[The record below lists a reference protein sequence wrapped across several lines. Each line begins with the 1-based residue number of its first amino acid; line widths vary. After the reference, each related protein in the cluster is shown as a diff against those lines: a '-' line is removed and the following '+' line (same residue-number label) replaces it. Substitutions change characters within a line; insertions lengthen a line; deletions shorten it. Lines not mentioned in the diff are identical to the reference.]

1 MGQVYK
7 YKVIISLLSRLLT
20 HAGLESGSTHLQTAY
35 LAKTTM
41 QVKNKLK
48 MPTDTNLTW
57 IVVANADVKE
67 ERDANRQRP
76 SRNKILVW
84 RGMGTLSPP

>member
-1 MGQVYK
+1 MLALNLDPP
-7 YKVIISLLSRLLT
+7 ICRL
-20 HAGLESGSTHLQTAY
+20 AY
-35 LAKTTM
+35 LAMTTM

>member
-1 MGQVYK
+1 MPALNLDPP
-7 YKVIISLLSRLLT
+7 ICRL
-20 HAGLESGSTHLQTAY
+20 AY

>member
-1 MGQVYK
+1 MPAL
-7 YKVIISLLSRLLT
+7 SLDPPICIL
-20 HAGLESGSTHLQTAY
+20 AY

-84 RGMGTLSPP
+84 RGMETLSPP

>member
-1 MGQVYK
+1 MPAL
-7 YKVIISLLSRLLT
+7 SLDPPICRL
-20 HAGLESGSTHLQTAY
+20 AY

-84 RGMGTLSPP
+84 RGMETLSPP